1 MKKLLPA
8 LLATALAV
16 GPAFA
21 DEGTDWCHEW
31 QQTRCPPIP
40 YAATVANPQVAGL
53 VNAASAIP
61 GAIYGFVADGVDK
74 NYAKNEGRKIYLGVR
89 NDVDAGGDE
98 AQILASMSADDR
110 RAYDEYVRLVVNT
123 DYSSIRTR
131 LAEMVQQLATA
142 AAQLTTLLPQAKEQF
157 KATGANALQMVSMLK
172 PVNRDLSAIKAQIAD
187 ANAGIKYWL
196 DLVDQDEKAQSFMKD
211 AEK

>member
-1 MKKLLPA
+1 MKAILPSLLLTVLVA
-8 LLATALAV
+8 SSV
-16 GPAFA
+16 FA
-21 DEGTDWCHEW
+21 DGGIDWCREW
-31 QQTRCPPIP
+31 QKTRCPPIP
-40 YAATVANPQVAGL
+40 YVATVPNPQVAGL
-53 VNAASAIP
+53 VSAASAIP

-98 AQILASMSADDR
+98 AQILAAMPAADR

-142 AAQLTTLLPQAKEQF
+142 AAQLSTLLPQAKEQF
-157 KATGANALQMVSMLK
+157 KASGANALQMVSMLK
-172 PVNRDLSAIKAQIAD
+172 PVNRDISAIKAQIAD

-196 DLVDQDEKAQSFMKD
+196 DLVDQDEKAQTYMKD

>member
-8 LLATALAV
+8 LLATAIVVA
-16 GPAFA
+16 PALA

-31 QQTRCPPIP
+31 QLTRCPPIP
-40 YAATVANPQVAGL
+40 YQATVQNPQVAGL
-53 VNAASAIP
+53 VTAASAIP

-74 NYAKNEGRKIYLGVR
+74 NYAKNEGRRIYLGVR
-89 NDVDAGGDE
+89 NDVDAGGNE
-98 AQILASMSADDR
+98 EQILAAMPEADR
-110 RAYDEYVRLVVNT
+110 KAYDEYVRLVVNT

-131 LAEMVQQLATA
+131 LAEMGQQLVTA
-142 AAQLTTLLPQAKEQF
+142 AAQLTTILPQAKQQF
-157 KATGANALQMVSMLK
+157 AANGANALQMVSMLK
-172 PVNRDLSAIKAQIAD
+172 PVNRDISAIKAQIAD
-187 ANAGIKYWL
+187 AQAGIKYWI